1 MTVQRI
7 DPRRLPSEVRRI
19 NRGLMAEF
27 VGADPYGRRNLSP
40 RKSIVFTTGGLLSV
54 RVERKTQPPYVSQ
67 AVPADAGPL
76 LVQGNLIAPHH
87 TSGPRLRLGASCCV
101 RVCHWRTTVT
111 AAAAQPWPLGG
122 SRRRGRLAIPR
133 WTTPRRFDKN
143 SPRPKC
149 HPAPPI
155 SLCCCAT
162 RGLARVDGQNAQ
174 KAKIARYA
182 GCEHNRD
189 AVRADP

>member
-1 MTVQRI
+1 MFI
-7 DPRRLPSEVRRI
+7 
-19 NRGLMAEF
+19 
-27 VGADPYGRRNLSP
+27 GADPYGRRHLSP
-40 RKSIVFTTGGLLSV
+40 RRSVVLYTADGRFGYALNERPSEPHAPQAVRAGRRALL
-54 RVERKTQPPYVSQ
+54 VERR
-67 AVPADAGPL
+67 
-76 LVQGNLIAPHH
+76 LIAPRH
-87 TSGPRLRLGASCCV
+87 TRRALGKAEARLA
-101 RVCHWRTTVT
+101 VCAHVMATNRQRPAV
-111 AAAAQPWPLGG
+111 AQPCPLGG

-155 SLCCCAT
+155 SLFCCAT